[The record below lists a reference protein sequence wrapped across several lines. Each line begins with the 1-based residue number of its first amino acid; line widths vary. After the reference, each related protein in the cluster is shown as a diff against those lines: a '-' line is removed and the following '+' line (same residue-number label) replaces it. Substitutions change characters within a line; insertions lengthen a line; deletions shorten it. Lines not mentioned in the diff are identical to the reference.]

1 MLQRKKVKVENCTLE
16 EINLLGLVK
25 LVHREKKVPSNAIER
40 RVASVFAALGPW
52 QGVGRAGVAKLEM
65 VQKVQPL
72 TPSPCLC

>member
-1 MLQRKKVKVENCTLE
+1 MK
-16 EINLLGLVK
+16 
-25 LVHREKKVPSNAIER
+25 KKVPSNAIER

-72 TPSPCLC
+72 TQSPCLC